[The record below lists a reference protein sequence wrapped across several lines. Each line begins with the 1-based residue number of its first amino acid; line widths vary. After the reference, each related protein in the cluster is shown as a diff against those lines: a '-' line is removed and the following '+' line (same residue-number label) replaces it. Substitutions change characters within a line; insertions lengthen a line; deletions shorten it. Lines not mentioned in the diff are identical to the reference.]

1 MVITKYIIFFNDFQ
15 YGFGSFCLTED
26 LLIVLSDKLGTA
38 FNMSSTT
45 WAVSR
50 NTLKRF
56 DRVSSQIDRFLQ
68 NSVTDSFRWYL
79 TECYCKSVRLMPVLF
94 RVPFLLLFLSTIL
107 DDLRDGT
114 FWNTVIY
121 ADNANI
127 YWTVLEYLIYDN
139 CSS

>member
-1 MVITKYIIFFNDFQ
+1 MPFKLLVKYFRKFEIIDLLVITKYIIFFNDFQ
-15 YGFGSFCLTED
+15 YGFGSFCLIED

-68 NSVTDSFRWYL
+68 NSVTDSFR
-79 TECYCKSVRLMPVLF
+79 
-94 RVPFLLLFLSTIL
+94 
-107 DDLRDGT
+107 
-114 FWNTVIY
+114 
-121 ADNANI
+121 
-127 YWTVLEYLIYDN
+127 
-139 CSS
+139 